1 MKRTCECCFRVDPE
15 SDKAIYLQLRDHI
28 ISGIAY
34 GKLREGDCLP
44 SVRQLAEQL
53 GVNMHTVNKAYAL
66 LAQEGFVSVE
76 RCKGVVVIVD
86 ADRERAVES
95 LREKLR
101 VTLAEAVCRNI
112 SKEEVCLLIEE
123 FYDSLGEN

>member
-1 MKRTCECCFRVDPE
+1 M
-15 SDKAIYLQLRDHI
+15 
-28 ISGIAY
+28 
-34 GKLREGDCLP
+34 
-44 SVRQLAEQL
+44 
-53 GVNMHTVNKAYAL
+53 
-66 LAQEGFVSVE
+66 E
-76 RCKGVVVIVD
+76 RCKGVVVVVD